1 MTPTRA
7 RLSLSLP
14 VAALA
19 LASGCASAP
28 VAALEA
34 VRVGE
39 HSWYFHGDAG
49 VASQANRGYTSNA
62 GFVVT
67 DEGVVV
73 VDALGT
79 PALAREMLA
88 AIRGVTDQPVRR
100 VIVTH
105 YHADHVYGLQVF
117 QAEGAEIWARSE
129 GQRYL
134 VSDLADERLAQR
146 RVELAPWV
154 DDDTRVL
161 PADHWIEFKGTDG
174 EGFSLGGV
182 DFRLVTGGHAHAPDD
197 LMLLVEN
204 DDVLFAGDLY
214 FSGRLPFV
222 VDGNTRGWLAAIER
236 MQAAGARVVV
246 PGHGE
251 ASENVAADLA
261 LTGGYLRFL
270 RSELGRAVED
280 MVPFDEAYEGIDWSG
295 YANLPTFEAA
305 NRRNAYTVYLELEAE
320 ALGAAGG
327 G

>member
-1 MTPTRA
+1 MNPTRT
-7 RLSLSLP
+7 LVSLCTLGAA
-14 VAALA
+14 VAMAT
-19 LASGCASAP
+19 GCASAP
-28 VAALEA
+28 VAALDAE
-34 VRVGE
+34 RVGE
-39 HSWYFHGDAG
+39 HSWYFHGDSG

-88 AIRGVTDQPVRR
+88 AIRAVTDQPVRR

-117 QAEGAEIWARSE
+117 QAVGAEIWARSE
-129 GQRYL
+129 GRAYIA
-134 VSDLADERLAQR
+134 SDLADERLAQR

-154 DDDTRVL
+154 DESTRVV
-161 PADHWIEFKGTDG
+161 PADRWVEFKGTDS
-174 EGFSLGGV
+174 EDFSLGGV
-182 DFRLVTGGHAHAPDD
+182 DFRLITGGHAHAPDD
-197 LMLLVEN
+197 LMLLVK
-204 DDVLFAGDLY
+204 DDGVLFSGDLY

-236 MQAAGARVVV
+236 MQATDAKFVV

-251 ASENVAADLA
+251 ASGNVAADLA

-270 RSELGRAVED
+270 RAELGRAVEE
-280 MVPFDEAYEGIDWSG
+280 MLPFDEAYERINWRD
-295 YANLPTFEAA
+295 YADLPTFEAA

-320 ALGAAGG
+320 ILGATDGG
-327 G
+327 